1 VKQREF
7 HHRAW
12 KLSLLVAAGGA
23 RAAASQGGAS
33 FCMLAERD
41 PEAQVRITALS
52 AGTLV
57 YLRALDG

>member
-1 VKQREF
+1 
-7 HHRAW
+7 
-12 KLSLLVAAGGA
+12 
-23 RAAASQGGAS
+23 
-33 FCMLAERD
+33 MLAERD